1 MFKKILLLVG
11 VLILAVLGYATTQPD
26 SFSLE
31 RKISVNA
38 APEKVFANIND
49 FHAWEAWSPWARMDP
64 NMTASYSGPTSG
76 PRAAYAWKGNS
87 DVGEGKMEISGS
99 TPSSSVTIK
108 LDFLTPFESHN
119 TTVFTLAPTASG
131 TDVTWTMSGP
141 STFVT
146 KVMSTF
152 VSMDKMIGP
161 DFERGLQQ
169 LKAVSE
175 K

>member
-1 MFKKILLLVG
+1 M
-11 VLILAVLGYATTQPD
+11 
-26 SFSLE
+26 
-31 RKISVNA
+31 
-38 APEKVFANIND
+38 FANIND
-49 FHAWEAWSPWARMDP
+49 FHAWEAWSPWAKLDP

-76 PRAAYAWKGNS
+76 PGAAYAWNGNS
-87 DVGEGKMEISGS
+87 DVGE
-99 TPSSSVTIK
+99 
-108 LDFLTPFESHN
+108 
-119 TTVFTLAPTASG
+119 
-131 TDVTWTMSGP
+131 P

-146 KVMSTF
+146 KVMTTF